1 MSGIILLVFLGVL
14 VAFFFTRGRRKLG
27 FPVTGKHWKT
37 AILVFCIFALILW
50 ANNYG
55 H

>member
-1 MSGIILLVFLGVL
+1 MTGLILLVFLGVL

-27 FPVTGKHWKT
+27 LPVTGKHWKT
-37 AILVFCIFALILW
+37 AILVFCLLVIILW